1 MSNLLTELIELI
13 DTYNESAELDGHF
26 DELTAIES
34 EGF

>member
-13 DTYNESAELDGHF
+13 DTYNESAELDGRF